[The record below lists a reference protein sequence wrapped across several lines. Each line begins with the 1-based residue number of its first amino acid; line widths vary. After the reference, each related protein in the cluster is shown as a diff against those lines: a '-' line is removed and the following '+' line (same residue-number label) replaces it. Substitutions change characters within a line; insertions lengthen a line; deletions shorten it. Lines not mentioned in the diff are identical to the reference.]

1 MKDVPLPETGRAD
14 PPLDHRSP
22 RPLHTSSREQR
33 RDILVALSAATAYF
47 VLHLV
52 TPHIPASTLNAIGLT
67 TFLSLVL
74 ILLFTATAARA
85 MRALP
90 LVLIQLSVAAILTVP
105 QAVQSVF
112 PDASLLSFMRHPA
125 LLRFYG
131 ALMAVPGLYGLLLV
145 WLAVCFGA
153 LLSRLFR
160 EFKMLLPVGV
170 TLALV
175 DLYVVFGGGLVRQAE
190 SGKSEVAAMAMSA
203 LTVQLPAQR
212 PTGGAAPMLLAVGFA
227 DFLFIAMFFA
237 CFVRFGIPSRNV
249 LIALIF
255 TLVLYMTL
263 VVITGLSLPALIPIA
278 VVCLGMNLRY
288 FRYKRAEAFALLYA
302 GLLVAAIL
310 TAMTLWAHN
319 GSGP

>member
-1 MKDVPLPETGRAD
+1 MKDGPLPETGRAA
-14 PPLDHRSP
+14 PLLES
-22 RPLHTSSREQR
+22 RPSGSLCTFFREQR
-33 RDILVALSAATAYF
+33 RDTLVALGAAVAYF
-47 VLHLV
+47 FLHLV
-52 TPHIPASTLNAIGLT
+52 TPHIPASTLNAVGLT

-85 MRALP
+85 MRSLP
-90 LVLIQLSVAAILTVP
+90 LVLVQLFLAAALTVP
-105 QAVQSVF
+105 QAVLSVF
-112 PDASLLSFMRHPA
+112 PDASFLSFMRHPA

-203 LTVQLPAQR
+203 LTVQLPAHR

-237 CFVRFGIPSRNV
+237 CFARFGIPSRNILV
-249 LIALIF
+249 ALIF

-278 VVCLGMNLRY
+278 VVCLGMNLRH
-288 FRYKRAEAFALLYA
+288 FRYQRAEAFALLYA
-302 GLLVAAIL
+302 GLLVVAIL
-310 TAMTLWAHN
+310 TAMTLWAHG
-319 GSGP
+319 GSIP